1 MIVKKQEDLDKYWNR
16 KAQKVL
22 EGKTIVKVFYMGSE
36 EAKEDFMWGSR
47 PVVMVLNDGTEVIV
61 SADDEGN
68 DGGSLFYATDEEPN
82 GVLPTLS
89 L

>member
-1 MIVKKQEDLDKYWNR
+1 MRNKQDLEKYWNR

-22 EGKTIVKVFYMGSE
+22 EGRTIVQAFYMSE
-36 EAKEDFMWGSR
+36 EEADKEFGWDSR
-47 PVVMVLNDGTEVIV
+47 PLIIELDNGTQLVI

-82 GVLPTLS
+82 GVLPTL
-89 L
+89 

>member
-1 MIVKKQEDLDKYWNR
+1 MRNKQDLEKYWNR

-22 EGKTIVKVFYMGSE
+22 EGRTIVQAFYMSE
-36 EAKEDFMWGSR
+36 EEANEEFRWDSR
-47 PVVMVLNDGTEVIV
+47 PLIIELDNGTQLVI

-82 GVLPTLS
+82 GVLPTL
-89 L
+89 

>member
-1 MIVKKQEDLDKYWNR
+1 MRNKQDLEKYWNR

-22 EGKTIVKVFYMGSE
+22 EGRTIVEVFYMSSE
-36 EAKEDFMWGSR
+36 EADENFGWYSR
-47 PVVMVLNDGTEVIV
+47 PVVMRLNDGTEVIV

-68 DGGSLFYATDEEPN
+68 DGGSLFYTTEEEPN

-89 L
+89 

>member
-1 MIVKKQEDLDKYWNR
+1 MRNKQDLEKYWNR

-22 EGKTIVKVFYMGSE
+22 EGRTILQAFYMSE
-36 EAKEDFMWGSR
+36 EEANEEFGWHSR
-47 PVVMVLNDGTEVIV
+47 PLIIELDNGTQLVI

-82 GVLPTLS
+82 GVLPTL
-89 L
+89 

>member
-1 MIVKKQEDLDKYWNR
+1 MRNKQDLEKYWNR

-22 EGKTIVKVFYMGSE
+22 EGRTIVQAFYMSE
-36 EAKEDFMWGSR
+36 EEANKEFGWDSR
-47 PVVMVLNDGTEVIV
+47 PLIIELDNGTQLVI

-82 GVLPTLS
+82 GVLPTL
-89 L
+89 